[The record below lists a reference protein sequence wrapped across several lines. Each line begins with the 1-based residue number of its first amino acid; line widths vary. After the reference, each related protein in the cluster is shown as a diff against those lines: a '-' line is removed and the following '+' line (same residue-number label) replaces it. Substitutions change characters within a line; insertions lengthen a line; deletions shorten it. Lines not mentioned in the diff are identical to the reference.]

1 VTSLEGPFREAM
13 AQLAAGVA
21 VITVQEERD
30 DIGTTVS
37 SLMSVSLE
45 PPLVLVSIAS
55 QSYVT
60 EVLLRR
66 DRWAASLL
74 ADGQQAIA
82 SRFATPGR
90 PSARLLL
97 AGVAHHRGA
106 HSGALIVEGGVT
118 ALEAESV
125 QVVPAGDHTLFIGEV
140 LGVDYVDA
148 TRAPLVR
155 LRSRYRAVT

>member
-1 VTSLEGPFREAM
+1 MTSLEGPFREAM

-97 AGVAHHRGA
+97 AGVA
-106 HSGALIVEGGVT
+106 
-118 ALEAESV
+118 
-125 QVVPAGDHTLFIGEV
+125 
-140 LGVDYVDA
+140 
-148 TRAPLVR
+148 
-155 LRSRYRAVT
+155 

>member
-1 VTSLEGPFREAM
+1 MTSLEGPFREAM

-106 HSGALIVEGGVT
+106 HSGALIVEGGVA